1 MTETE
6 VSEWE
11 FPVLLFSIHAEG
23 VEDKLNNLLNKC
35 DENDLREVLQ
45 KYINFLEKILEKIKD
60 SNRDSRAIKSLKK
73 NKNNIQILKDYS
85 NGKLDFESFIK
96 KLKNE
101 VALKNYGDNTNLVLF
116 TLTCL
121 NLAIL
126 FSKIAQGKKIEKK
139 EIEKVLQCKIDNNLI
154 IELENIVHKKLVT
167 H

>member
-6 VSEWE
+6 VSEWD
-11 FPVLLFSIHAEG
+11 FPALLFSIHAEG
-23 VEDKLNNLLNKC
+23 VEDKLNNLINNY
-35 DENDLREVLQ
+35 DENELRKVLQ
-45 KYINFLEKILEKIKD
+45 KYIDFLEEILEKIKD
-60 SNRDSRAIKSLKK
+60 SNRNSKAVESLKK
-73 NKNNIQILKDYS
+73 NENNVQILKDYS

-126 FSKIAQGKKIEKK
+126 FSKIAQGKKIEKE
-139 EIEKVLQCKIDNNLI
+139 EIEEVLQCKIDNNLI